1 MLHFIKDSSH
11 LKIISMK
18 YKVDIKF
25 RSLEA
30 VKYFYVYIVQTKRS
44 AFKNLFDKRL

>member
-25 RSLEA
+25 SLHL
-30 VKYFYVYIVQTKRS
+30 K
-44 AFKNLFDKRL
+44 L